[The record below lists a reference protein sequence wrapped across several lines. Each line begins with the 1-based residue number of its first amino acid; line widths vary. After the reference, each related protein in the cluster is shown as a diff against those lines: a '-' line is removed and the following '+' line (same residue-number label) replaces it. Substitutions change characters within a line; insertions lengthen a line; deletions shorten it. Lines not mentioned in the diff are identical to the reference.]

1 MASFA
6 QLFPDSIPRVPVV
19 HHLANVPAFLP
30 SIVSVSHPLTSPPPF
45 LRCSLQDLQQRTS
58 RENPWRH
65 AYTTHFVARSFE
77 ELLGLPGHSPPVFE
91 ALTDIQL
98 DWVASNVDLYIAGLL
113 TGRYR
118 EAMDKMNHGF
128 QDCFATDPVFIFP
141 ASSHALRR
149 GHFIDYIGSI
159 LYELCFPTVFDQYG
173 LLEYMGTSHPS
184 YVPPISSR
192 QPDKN
197 FDIQKHL
204 RRVGDVPQ
212 QISCNIP
219 IVESPVNYSDSSL
232 LITLTNSLQGLHV
245 NRWREPSPEVAEWV
259 TSLSSWGSSSHQD
272 PAAWDNFGWE
282 KARILYR
289 VVRVVARRNSPSCLF
304 LLLLLELELYFL
316 PLPFE
321 KMSPS
326 LGYLVRE
333 GIFSFTLV
341 PLQRSTPSP
350 DHLRPIKVYLLDVV
364 AARLED
370 RRLTQA
376 RQDFYC
382 RPYKMIHSNGDT
394 NGEVSP
400 FTLMAKD
407 SKKPTIATDDGADFI
422 VETGSPT
429 LLKIFRP
436 ETQQEFNKIH
446 SEIAEIAMEA
456 HLDLNRVLSDQ
467 EGTKGT
473 VLNEISQSRAR
484 PPSSQANGGD
494 DDDDR
499 LILPS
504 HSNKHPNS
512 SVTSVAPQAAEP
524 IAAPELQRRGGI
536 RLFSLKADAE
546 HIYLANYPVET
557 ESKRRGRGPDLRRCS
572 ANTRALL
579 FAQFHEPVKLEIL
592 ATDDHYHSAS
602 SFVACYLRQTLI
614 SADITE
620 KSGDVAEK
628 SAESPVLESKETPE
642 NIYVDAML
650 QLEEPRFI
658 GLAEAQK
665 IFNRVETTDEQKDFI
680 QDRFR
685 DFLTAEAMGLQD
697 ELRFLQGAAIEW
709 IKLGSSHDSEAT
721 QDVKALK
728 FVQQKLQFTW
738 TLMTSTIEVMTPDV
752 SSSPLPSSSPPGWL
766 YDYPLSSSPVSSPVV
781 SPIKL
786 GDTPSFF
793 ADSSPLMRKRRRVDE
808 SPSPL
813 SRKRRGAL
821 ELLPL
826 SPESPDLP
834 HPNSLA
840 FFEYC
845 HGTAAK
851 LE

>member
-6 QLFPDSIPRVPVV
+6 QLFPDSVPRVPVV

-58 RENPWRH
+58 RENPWHH

-91 ALTDIQL
+91 ALTDFQL
-98 DWVASNVDLYIAGLL
+98 DCVASNVDLYIAGLL

-128 QDCFATDPVFIFP
+128 QDCFTTDPVFIFP
-141 ASSHALRR
+141 AGSHVLCR
-149 GHFIDYIGSI
+149 GHFIDYIGPI

-212 QISCNIP
+212 QISCDIP

-245 NRWREPSPEVAEWV
+245 NRWREPSPEVAEW
-259 TSLSSWGSSSHQD
+259 
-272 PAAWDNFGWE
+272 
-282 KARILYR
+282 
-289 VVRVVARRNSPSCLF
+289 
-304 LLLLLELELYFL
+304 
-316 PLPFE
+316 
-321 KMSPS
+321 
-326 LGYLVRE
+326 RE
-333 GIFSFTLV
+333 GILSFTLV

-350 DHLRPIKVYLLDVV
+350 DHLRPIKVYLLDV

-376 RQDFYC
+376 L
-382 RPYKMIHSNGDT
+382 
-394 NGEVSP
+394 SP

-407 SKKPTIATDDGADFI
+407 SKKPTIATDDRADFI

-446 SEIAEIAMEA
+446 SEIAEIGMEA
-456 HLDLNRVLSDQ
+456 HLDLNRILSDQ

-473 VLNEISQSRAR
+473 VLNEQRNVPSEDEEGEDDEEEALAYFAEQSKA
-484 PPSSQANGGD
+484 SFD
-494 DDDDR
+494 
-499 LILPS
+499 

-721 QDVKALK
+721 QDVKVLK

-813 SRKRRGAL
+813 SRKRCGAL

-845 HGTAAK
+845 RGTAAK